1 MLDEIKT
8 SMRIVRGVNYSV
20 GKQHFTV
27 IVLCYL
33 SQLSTF
39 SAALND
45 VYDETQMA
53 VCSLPVEKEEV
64 YAHIICMCFYIRI
77 YYIHLTLQ

>member
-1 MLDEIKT
+1 M
-8 SMRIVRGVNYSV
+8 RGVNYSV

-53 VCSLPVEKEEV
+53 VCSLPVEKRRG
-64 YAHIICMCFYIRI
+64 ICTHYMYVFLYTYLLYTFNTAMI
-77 YYIHLTLQ
+77 L